1 LGTDYQILGG
11 GPILAG
17 KEMAVHGGAALAG
30 TQFYYMI
37 VPSLMGGMQMGA
49 STYSIGVW
57 TEEYLAQYDTFG
69 VPLKQSQINSAHWF
83 CHNIPQAVGMNYFIY
98 EDQRWG
104 WHSIRMPEGAYDPDV
119 VMAVGYQISTTGP
132 TKYSFVGI

>member
-1 LGTDYQILGG
+1 M
-11 GPILAG
+11 
-17 KEMAVHGGAALAG
+17 EMAVHGGAALAG

-37 VPSLMGGMQMGA
+37 VPTLMDGRQMGA

-69 VPLKQSQINSAHWF
+69 IPLKQGKINTADWF
-83 CHNIPQAVGMNYFIY
+83 CENIPGTVGMNHFIY
-98 EDQRWG
+98 EEQRWG
-104 WHSIRMPEGAYDPDV
+104 WHSTRMPEGAFDSDV
-119 VMAVGYQISTTGP
+119 LLSEGYQISTSGP